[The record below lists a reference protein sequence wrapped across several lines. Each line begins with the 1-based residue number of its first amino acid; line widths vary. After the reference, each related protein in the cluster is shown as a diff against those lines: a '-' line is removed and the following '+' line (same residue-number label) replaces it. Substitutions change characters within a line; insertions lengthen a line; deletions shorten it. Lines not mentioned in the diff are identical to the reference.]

1 MHFYCPLP
9 APLQASSPSDLALSD
24 VAALAAERSEC
35 EEPWEVAAVIEDRV
49 II

>member
-1 MHFYCPLP
+1 MHFYYPLP
-9 APLQASSPSDLALSD
+9 PLFKPLPLSDLALSD

>member
-1 MHFYCPLP
+1 MHFYYPLP
-9 APLQASSPSDLALSD
+9 PPLRAPFPSDLALSD
-24 VAALAAERSEC
+24 VAALVAERSEC

>member
-1 MHFYCPLP
+1 MHFYYLP
-9 APLQASSPSDLALSD
+9 PPPLQASAPSVLALSD
-24 VAALAAERSEC
+24 VTALVAERSEC